1 MYDPELGQLI
11 TSSFERFYKALSSHA
26 PFLSTQV
33 SRWAR
38 GLSGA
43 NLTEEEYFTHPRAFP
58 MLLLPWWLEKTL
70 TPNVDL
76 AFQNDLVYATISY
89 YYHVRLVDNLMDGH
103 VTTELEILPIL
114 AFLFAQSQRQYQRY
128 FVPEHPFWEMFD
140 RSLLASCEATIR
152 DTNPVEVDQDR
163 FLYISAKKTSAVQVP
178 LMAVCYR
185 YERAEVLSDW
195 EHFVVLF
202 GRWHQMQ
209 NDLYDWRRDLYHNTP
224 TYFLSEA
231 GRRKADDESV
241 IGWVIREGFVWA
253 HQLLQEWMREL
264 KTVGATLNSPDLTDY
279 LGVRERMMLEQ
290 KEEVMHGLTEMT
302 RLLTVFG

>member
-11 TSSFERFYKALSSHA
+11 TSSLERFYKVLSSYA
-26 PFLSTQV
+26 PFLSVQV
-33 SRWAR
+33 SHWAR

-43 NLTEEEYFTHPRAFP
+43 DLTEEEYFTHPRAFP

-70 TPNVDL
+70 KSSVDL
-76 AFQNDLVYATISY
+76 AFQRDLVYATISY

-103 VTTELEILPIL
+103 VTTELKILPVL

-128 FVPEHPFWEMFD
+128 FVPDHPFWEVFD

-152 DTNPVEVDQDR
+152 DTDPAEVDRDR
-163 FLYISAKKTSAVQVP
+163 FLCISAKKTSAVQVP
-178 LMAVCYR
+178 LAAVCCR
-185 YERAEVLSDW
+185 YECTEVLSDW
-195 EHFVVLF
+195 EHFVALF

-209 NDLYDWRRDLYHNTP
+209 NDLYDWRRDLRHNTP

-231 GRRKADDESV
+231 GRCKAGDESV
-241 IGWVIREGFVWA
+241 ANWVIREGFVWA

-264 KTVGATLNSPDLTDY
+264 KTVGAALNSPDLIDY
-279 LGVRERMMLEQ
+279 LEIRERMMLEQ
-290 KEEVMHGLTEMT
+290 NEEVMRGLRHMT